1 MSFKGFLACIAEKRL
16 FVPLLVPLGQFCLEN
31 TMFATPAQLA
41 EVQKG
46 QLDAVFAASHAVL
59 GATERLV
66 ELNLAAAKAV
76 MDESA
81 DKAQALLGI
90 KDVQELLSLSGTATQ
105 PSLEKATSYGR
116 QVYGIAAGTSAEL
129 AKIAESQIAEN
140 NKKIAELLEF
150 AAKSAPV
157 GSEPAVSVFKSA
169 VAAANT
175 AYDTLSKATKQ
186 AVELAESNIAAATS
200 ATIKA
205 ANAANDASKVKS
217 RKTA

>member
-1 MSFKGFLACIAEKRL
+1 
-16 FVPLLVPLGQFCLEN
+16 
-31 TMFATPAQLA
+31 MFATPAQLA